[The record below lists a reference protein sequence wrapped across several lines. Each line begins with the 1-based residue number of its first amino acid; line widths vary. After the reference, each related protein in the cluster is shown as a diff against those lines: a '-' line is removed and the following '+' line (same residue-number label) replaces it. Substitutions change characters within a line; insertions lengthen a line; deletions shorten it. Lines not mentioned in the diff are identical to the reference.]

1 MNKEVNSNAR
11 IERFQT
17 MYGALAQITVRAQL
31 DPNELVANA
40 NSIGFC
46 MQEILNMVNEEQE
59 KIQTEEQNKDASSK
73 EV

>member
-1 MNKEVNSNAR
+1 MNTTPNPDAR

-31 DPNELVANA
+31 NPQEIIANA

-46 MQEILNMVNEEQE
+46 MQEVLNMVKEIQEED
-59 KIQTEEQNKDASSK
+59 TK
-73 EV
+73 EVNNE